1 MVARCLPP
9 PGATVFTVGYGG
21 RVPDNLVALLKAHG
35 IATIADVRLHPQKA
49 MMGAYVKAKTPDK
62 GIGRRLANGYSL
74 SPGQPVV
81 RRVHIRRVTRVLGG
95 GIRYEWLGELG
106 NPFMQDEDWA
116 DRYRELIATSGEE
129 RTARL
134 LELKGPVCLLCSE
147 KRPEDCRRR
156 IVAEW
161 LAEWGWKVTHLV

>member
-62 GIGRRLANGYSL
+62 GIERLLEKA
-74 SPGQPVV
+74 
-81 RRVHIRRVTRVLGG
+81 